1 MSKITNLGG
10 VIMTKKIYWE
20 NPYLYE
26 IDALVEEKK
35 IKDNKFY
42 VKLNRTIFY
51 PNMSGGQ
58 PGDKGTI
65 DGVKVLDTYE
75 EGNKIIHV
83 LEKNISQLKVKL
95 KIDSTVRF
103 DLMQQHTGQHLL
115 SGVFYNLYN
124 AETVGFHLGEEY
136 VTIDITLDEISI
148 DEIRKVE
155 QMCNKIIQSNF
166 KVKSYFVTNDNVHL
180 IPVRKPPTVNEDIRI
195 IEIEGFD
202 YSPCG
207 GTHVSYTGEIGLIKI
222 RKWEKYK
229 GNIRIEFL
237 CGNRAINDYTWKSD
251 YIKTMANMLSSKDT
265 DVLSKFE
272 KIYQE
277 KISLEK
283 EIVSIKNDLML
294 FRSSILLSNGYS
306 INNFNIIRENFINES
321 FKDIGLLNSYI
332 CNNNSN
338 LVTIFTLTS
347 DKGNQFIISK
357 SRDLEI
363 DLLKLYKDLSSKI
376 SVKGGGNNN
385 TIQGNVPPEN
395 LSELIDFVNYWLST
409 S

>member
-10 VIMTKKIYWE
+10 VIMTRKIYWE

-65 DGVKVLDTYE
+65 DGIKVLDTYE
-75 EGNKIIHV
+75 ESNKIIHV

-115 SGVFYNLYN
+115 SGVFYNLFN

-148 DEIRKVE
+148 DEIKKVE

-222 RKWEKYK
+222 RKWE
-229 GNIRIEFL
+229 
-237 CGNRAINDYTWKSD
+237 
-251 YIKTMANMLSSKDT
+251 
-265 DVLSKFE
+265 
-272 KIYQE
+272 
-277 KISLEK
+277 
-283 EIVSIKNDLML
+283 
-294 FRSSILLSNGYS
+294 
-306 INNFNIIRENFINES
+306 
-321 FKDIGLLNSYI
+321 
-332 CNNNSN
+332 
-338 LVTIFTLTS
+338 
-347 DKGNQFIISK
+347 
-357 SRDLEI
+357 
-363 DLLKLYKDLSSKI
+363 
-376 SVKGGGNNN
+376 
-385 TIQGNVPPEN
+385 
-395 LSELIDFVNYWLST
+395 
-409 S
+409 

>member
-237 CGNRAINDYTWKSD
+237 CGNRAVNDYTWKSD

-272 KIYQE
+272 KICQE

-395 LSELIDFVNYWLST
+395 LSELIDLVNYWLST